1 MALTEAGNTKP
12 DDQLGGIPKF
22 TSEQKKKLRAFV
34 ASIEHAEKEIEEA
47 STAKNDIYTE
57 VEDAGFNPK
66 MVKRVIKARKKSK
79 QERDYENE
87 VFDFYMEALGDAGAH

>member
-1 MALTEAGNTKP
+1 MALTEAGNTAP
-12 DDQLGGIPKF
+12 DKELGGIPKF
-22 TSEQKKKLRAFV
+22 TADQKRKLKAFV

-47 STAKNDIYTE
+47 SAGKNDIYE
-57 VEDAGFNPK
+57 AVEEAGFNTK

-87 VFDFYMEALGDAGAH
+87 VFDFYMAALGDADAH